1 MKTPLALCV
10 LAVLAVVPP
19 AWGQDTPRHGGE
31 LIVIL
36 PASDPPSYDAHREDT
51 FAVLHPAA
59 PHYST
64 LLKVDPTDPT
74 ATRLVGDLADAWSVS
89 ADGRV
94 YTVRLRR
101 GVRFHDGSELTSRD
115 VKASYAKIMNPPPDA
130 AFITGQ
136 VIFVDG
142 GMSVGV

>member
-1 MKTPLALCV
+1 MKTHLALCV

-74 ATRLVGDLADAWSVS
+74 ATRLVGDLADAWSVY

-94 YTVRLRR
+94 YTV
-101 GVRFHDGSELTSRD
+101 SELTSRD
-115 VKASYAKIMNPPPDA
+115 VKASYDKIMNPPPDA